1 MFKWIIEKIA
11 GNYNENQIT
20 VMYPLV
26 EKINEIDASWDKL
39 SDEEIK
45 AKTEEFKQRIQDGE
59 TLDELLPE
67 AFANVKQACK
77 RMQGQQFD
85 VKWNKLTWDMVPY
98 DVQLV
103 WGICL
108 HQGNIAEM
116 KTWEWKTLVAT
127 LPAYLNA
134 LSGKWVHV
142 VTVNDY
148 LTERDAI
155 WMGSLYGWLWL
166 ECGYVT
172 KNVSVEKR
180 KDEYAKDI
188 TYVENSDLGFDYLR
202 DNLVKSMDERMLL
215 WRPLNFAIVD
225 EVDSILIDEARTPLI
240 ISQSAQEPTEKYVE
254 YAKIVKFLKA
264 CPPRT
269 VKKKSSLFAS
279 ISIDEMEEDNGDYEI
294 DEKSKSAMLTSSGIE
309 KLEEILQV
317 ENLYKDFG
325 YEEIHHIENA
335 LRAMACYRRDKEY
348 MVDKGEILII
358 DEHTG
363 RTMQGRRYSQWL
375 HQAIE
380 AKEKVRIQ
388 NESITMATIT
398 YQNFF
403 KQYDKLSGMTGTAAT
418 EWEEFEKIYEL
429 EVLVIPTNK
438 EIIRVDKKDLIFF
451 NQDTKFRN
459 TVETIQL
466 YNKVWVPMLVGTSS
480 VKTSEILSGVLR
492 KKLIQHYVLNA
503 KLHEQESNII
513 SNAGKLWSV
522 VVATNMAGR
531 GTDIKLDKWLNQKIA
546 VNYAKLASQQVN
558 KKAGISFVCYSR
570 FEYDTLAEWIKD
582 EFNLKDED
590 IAEAGKQSF
599 TNDNIVMKVK
609 FNNGKA
615 GKKDLPYAEIYIRAT
630 SEEEPEIIEVDA
642 HFGLYVLATEKHES
656 RRIDNQLRGRSWR
669 QWDPGN
675 TQFYLALDDDIMV
688 KTWGLITQKMAQSLL
703 PKEELEKMSISTRMI
718 TGQINSAQKQLEW
731 QHFSTRKQLFDYDS
745 VLSKQREA
753 IYAMRDQI
761 LLGEN
766 MHNTVLEYFEPIFKN
781 LIKAYERDTDILKR
795 EILEITGIEL
805 DTNELKKYSGV
816 SLVKYVIEELKTILN
831 KKIEK
836 FDEEKFEKIE
846 RDIMLSVIDKYW
858 VKHIDDLSYLRDKV
872 SMYWYAQMDPLIQYK
887 KEGYDKYI
895 TLLSHS
901 RTQILSILFKSDF
914 GFLEKTDNIDVDE
927 IDSQRKMVNKMRG
940 IVKEIDPEKFRKV
953 DKSKA
958 PEQIVHEKKKVK
970 KWPRIIE
977 KTDDIEVIELD
988 DDDIDDD
995 TNSNNDI
1002 GNLIDKMVKG

>member
-11 GNYNENQIT
+11 GNYNDKQLSTI
-20 VMYPLV
+20 YPLV
-26 EKINEIDASWDKL
+26 DKINKIYTSWDNL

-45 AKTEEFKQRIQDGE
+45 AKTDEFKQRIKDGE

-67 AFANVKQACK
+67 AFATVKQACK
-77 RMQGQQFD
+77 RMQGQEFE
-85 VKWNKLTWDMVPY
+85 VKGNKLVWDMIPY
-98 DVQLV
+98 DVQLI
-103 WGICL
+103 WGIVL
-108 HQGNIAEM
+108 HQGKISEM

-155 WMGSLYGWLWL
+155 WMGNLYSWLGL

-172 KNVSVEKR
+172 KNVPVEKR

-240 ISQSAQEPTEKYVE
+240 ISQPDQEPTDKYVH
-254 YAKIVKFLKA
+254 YAEIVKFLKA

-269 VKKKSSLFAS
+269 TKKKSSLFAS
-279 ISIDEMEEDNGDYEI
+279 LSIEEMEEDNGDYEI
-294 DEKSKSAMLTSSGIE
+294 DEKTKTAILTSSGIR
-309 KLEEILQV
+309 KLEEMLKV
-317 ENLYKDFG
+317 ENLYKDFW

-335 LRAMACYRRDKEY
+335 LRARACYRKDKEY
-348 MVDKGEILII
+348 VVSNGEILIV

-363 RTMQGRRYSQWL
+363 RTMPGRRYSQGL

-403 KQYDKLSGMTGTAAT
+403 KQYDKLAGMTGTAAT
-418 EWEEFEKIYEL
+418 EGEEFEKIYEL
-429 EVLVIPTNK
+429 EVIVIPTNK

-451 NQDTKFRN
+451 NQDVKFKN
-459 TVETIQL
+459 TVETIDF
-466 YNKVWVPMLVGTSS
+466 YHKMWVPMLVGTSS
-480 VKTSEILSGVLR
+480 VKTSEILSWVLR

-503 KLHEQESNII
+503 KLHEAESNII

-531 GTDIKLDKWLNQKIA
+531 GTDIKLEKWLNEKIA
-546 VNYAKLASQQVN
+546 KNYANLAN
-558 KKAGISFVCYSR
+558 KQINNKAGISFVVYSK
-570 FEYDTLAEWIKD
+570 FEFDKLIKWIKD
-582 EFNLKDED
+582 KFSLKDED
-590 IAEAGKQSF
+590 IAEAGKNSF
-599 TNDNIVMKVK
+599 SNENIIIKVK
-609 FNNGKA
+609 FNNRKNGKRN
-615 GKKDLPYAEIYIRAT
+615 LPYAEIYIKPT
-630 SEEEPEIIEVDA
+630 NEEEPEIIEVDA

-656 RRIDNQLRGRSWR
+656 RRIDNQLRGRSGR

-688 KTWGLITQKMAQSLL
+688 KTWGLITQKMAQWLL
-703 PKEELEKMSISTRMI
+703 PKEELEKMSISTSMI
-718 TGQINSAQKQLEW
+718 SGQINRAQKQLEW

-753 IYAMRDQI
+753 IYNMRDHI
-761 LLGEN
+761 LSWED
-766 MHNTVLEYFEPIFKN
+766 MHETVLQYFEPIFTN
-781 LIKAYERDTDILKR
+781 LVKAYERNTDILKR
-795 EILEITGIEL
+795 EIMEITGIEF
-805 DTNELKKYSGV
+805 DEKELNKYSWN
-816 SLVKYVIEELKTILN
+816 SLISYVIENLKNALN
-831 KKIEK
+831 EKINK
-836 FDEEKFEKIE
+836 FDKEKFEKIE

-872 SMYWYAQMDPLIQYK
+872 SMYWYAQIDPLIQYK
-887 KEGYDKYI
+887 KEAYDKYI
-895 TLLSHS
+895 TLLSHA
-901 RTQILSILFKSDF
+901 RTQIISILFKSDF
-914 GFLEKTDNIDVDE
+914 GFLEKAENVNIDEVDNQRE
-927 IDSQRKMVNKMRG
+927 IVSKMRN
-940 IVKEIDPEKFRKV
+940 IVKDIDPEKFRKI
-953 DKSKA
+953 DSKKT
-958 PEQIVHEKKKVK
+958 PKQTKQEKKIK
-970 KWPRIIE
+970 KWPKTIE

-988 DDDIDDD
+988 DDDIEDD